1 MQKIIRNIN
10 STQFGLS
17 VQDAILNG
25 YLVTKSF
32 GKPSVGYMAVMSQD
46 KKAQLAQGEQKIDYQ
61 LNLNLRDTNP
71 LHFAL
76 KLQQAILG
84 GYRIKPDLRF
94 GKFGVVWYASLEIGK
109 SQLGELLKQQSEY
122 EKIGNLEF
130 KSFGNPT
137 EIKGAEN
144 SYTEL
149 DGVFVGESD
158 AKGVDQTE
166 EPKQTSAEVKTAPK
180 KRTTKTTQTKQ
191 AK

>member
-46 KKAQLAQGEQKIDYQ
+46 KKAQLTQSNQFDQLEQKIDYQ
-61 LNLNLRDTNP
+61 LNLDLRDTNP

-84 GYRIKPDLRF
+84 
-94 GKFGVVWYASLEIGK
+94 
-109 SQLGELLKQQSEY
+109 ELS
-122 EKIGNLEF
+122 
-130 KSFGNPT
+130 
-137 EIKGAEN
+137 
-144 SYTEL
+144 
-149 DGVFVGESD
+149 
-158 AKGVDQTE
+158 
-166 EPKQTSAEVKTAPK
+166 
-180 KRTTKTTQTKQ
+180 
-191 AK
+191 

>member
-32 GKPSVGYMAVMSQD
+32 GKPSVSYMAVMSQD
-46 KKAQLAQGEQKIDYQ
+46 KKAQLAQIGGLGDGMNTIQNIDYQ

-76 KLQQAILG
+76 KLQQAILR

-109 SQLGELLKQQSEY
+109 GQLEELIKGQSEPLADVV
-122 EKIGNLEF
+122 ED
-130 KSFGNPT
+130 
-137 EIKGAEN
+137 AEPLQE
-144 SYTEL
+144 T
-149 DGVFVGESD
+149 
-158 AKGVDQTE
+158 
-166 EPKQTSAEVKTAPK
+166 PK
-180 KRTTKTTQTKQ
+180 KRTTKATQTKQ
-191 AK
+191 VK

>member
-46 KKAQLAQGEQKIDYQ
+46 KKAQLAQVGGLGDGMNTIQKIDYQ
-61 LNLNLRDTNP
+61 LNLDLRDTNP

-109 SQLGELLKQQSEY
+109 GQLEELLKGQSEP
-122 EKIGNLEF
+122 L
-130 KSFGNPT
+130 
-137 EIKGAEN
+137 
-144 SYTEL
+144 
-149 DGVFVGESD
+149 
-158 AKGVDQTE
+158 
-166 EPKQTSAEVKTAPK
+166 AEVVVDTVEDVEPLQETPK
-180 KRTTKTTQTKQ
+180 KRTTKSTQTKQ
-191 AK
+191 VK

>member
-32 GKPSVGYMAVMSQD
+32 GKPSVSYMAVMSQD
-46 KKAQLAQGEQKIDYQ
+46 KKAQLAQVGGLGDGIHTIQNIDYQ

-109 SQLGELLKQQSEY
+109 SQLEELLKCQPTSEVRG
-122 EKIGNLEF
+122 K
-130 KSFGNPT
+130 T
-137 EIKGAEN
+137 A
-144 SYTEL
+144 
-149 DGVFVGESD
+149 DGVIIDDVITGDTVVGI
-158 AKGVDQTE
+158 E
-166 EPKQTSAEVKTAPK
+166 ETTPKQTLAEVKTAAK
-180 KRTTKTTQTKQ
+180 KRTTKKTVSKE
-191 AK
+191 

>member
-1 MQKIIRNIN
+1 MHTNSKGKEMQKIIRNIN
-10 STQFGLS
+10 SAQFGLS

-46 KKAQLAQGEQKIDYQ
+46 KKAQLTQIEQKIDYQ

-109 SQLGELLKQQSEY
+109 SQLEELLKGQSEPLV
-122 EKIGNLEF
+122 EVVVDVVED
-130 KSFGNPT
+130 
-137 EIKGAEN
+137 AEPLQE
-144 SYTEL
+144 T
-149 DGVFVGESD
+149 
-158 AKGVDQTE
+158 
-166 EPKQTSAEVKTAPK
+166 PK
-180 KRTTKTTQTKQ
+180 KRTTKSAQTKQ

>member
-17 VQDAILNG
+17 VQDSILNG

-46 KKAQLAQGEQKIDYQ
+46 KKAQLTQIDGLGDGMNTIQKIDYQ
-61 LNLNLRDTNP
+61 LNLDLRDTNQ

-84 GYRIKPDLRF
+84 GYRIKPELRF

-109 SQLGELLKQQSEY
+109 SQLEELIASLS
-122 EKIGNLEF
+122 
-130 KSFGNPT
+130 
-137 EIKGAEN
+137 
-144 SYTEL
+144 
-149 DGVFVGESD
+149 
-158 AKGVDQTE
+158 
-166 EPKQTSAEVKTAPK
+166 
-180 KRTTKTTQTKQ
+180 
-191 AK
+191 

>member
-1 MQKIIRNIN
+1 MQNIIRNIN

-46 KKAQLAQGEQKIDYQ
+46 KKAQLAQVGGLGDGMNTIQKIDYQ

-109 SQLGELLKQQSEY
+109 GQLEELLKGQSEPLVDVV
-122 EKIGNLEF
+122 ED
-130 KSFGNPT
+130 
-137 EIKGAEN
+137 AEPLQE
-144 SYTEL
+144 T
-149 DGVFVGESD
+149 
-158 AKGVDQTE
+158 
-166 EPKQTSAEVKTAPK
+166 PK
-180 KRTTKTTQTKQ
+180 KRTTKATQTKQ